1 MTFSSHAVE
10 FAGRPVT
17 AVPADGPLPTVDGPV
32 AWSFSVWDY
41 DVADA
46 EGSLHKGFAEGFE
59 RFVAE
64 AGPRV
69 EALVI
74 GAWGYAA
81 FNDAPIAQICA
92 AASRLPNLRALFL
105 GDQITEECEV
115 SWMRVG
121 DVSEL
126 LNAYPALEI
135 LRVRGSAEHLTF
147 SRVRHAALRELAV
160 ETGGLSRE
168 LTGNVLTSELP
179 ALTTLELWIGT
190 EDYGR
195 DTGLADLAP
204 LLGGEVHTGVRR
216 LGLRNAE
223 IADDLAA
230 NLATA
235 PVVPRLETLDLSLGT
250 LGDRGGEALLSG
262 QPLTHLSKLDLH
274 HHYLSAEVAQRIV
287 DTLPGVTVD
296 VSDEQQDDEYD
307 GESYRYTAVG
317 E

>member
-1 MTFSSHAVE
+1 MTFSSHATE

-17 AVPADGPLPTVDGPV
+17 EVPAEGPLPAVEGPV
-32 AWSFSVWDY
+32 AWRFSVWDY
-41 DVADA
+41 DVNDA
-46 EGSLHKGFAEGFE
+46 EGTLHAGFTEGFE

-81 FNDAPIAQICA
+81 FNDAPIAQICE
-92 AASRLPNLRALFL
+92 AASRLPNLKALFL
-105 GDQITEECEV
+105 GDQVTEECEV

-126 LNAYPALEI
+126 LNAYPALET
-135 LRVRGSAEHLTF
+135 LRVRGSSEHLVF
-147 SRVRHAALRELAV
+147 SPVKHAALRELAI
-160 ETGGLSRE
+160 ETGGLPATT
-168 LTGNVLTSELP
+168 TGNVLASELP
-179 ALTTLELWIGT
+179 ALTALELWIGT

-195 DTGLADLAP
+195 DTELASLAP

-223 IADDLAA
+223 IADALAA
-230 NLATA
+230 NLATS

-262 QPLTHLSKLDLH
+262 QSLTHLSKLDLH
-274 HHYLSAEVAQRIV
+274 HHYLSPAVAQRIV
-287 DTLPGVTVD
+287 DALPGVTVD
-296 VSDEQQDDEYD
+296 VSDVQEDDDAD